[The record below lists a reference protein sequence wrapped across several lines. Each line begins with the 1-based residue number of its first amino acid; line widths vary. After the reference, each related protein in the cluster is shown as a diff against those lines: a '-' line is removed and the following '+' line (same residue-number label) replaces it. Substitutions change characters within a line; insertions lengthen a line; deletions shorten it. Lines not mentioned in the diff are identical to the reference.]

1 MDKNT
6 IIGIVLMGLLLFGF
20 TFYQNKQYQ
29 KQAAYQA
36 QLDSIAAVERFRAD
50 SLAAAEALRDT
61 SRSLSGVEG
70 SGVEGSGVEM
80 SAAPIYKDSLLE
92 ASRSAEGEIITL
104 SNDKFEVAFTT
115 KGAQPYSAMIKDYK
129 TYGGED
135 LYLFK
140 PGTSQFGI
148 QVYAGEMVNTS
159 DFIFQVAEKTDTTLA
174 MRLPFSGGGYIEQRY
189 SIKEGE
195 YMVRNNLSFV
205 GMENVIP
212 KNVFSVDLD
221 YSMTIPRLE
230 KGYKNESQYSKLDWY
245 FSGEKKPSDIGRAR
259 SASKRVDNK
268 VAWFAFQ
275 QQFFSAIF
283 RAPKEYTSAEFD
295 IKFFPEDDPDKN
307 LMACVARMRAD
318 FQPGQKETVIP
329 FEYYFGPNH
338 YKTLKSYDQKYER
351 IIPLGGNVVGIFT
364 KYVIIP
370 LFDFLHKF
378 ISNFGIIILLMTI
391 FIKIVVFPFA
401 YKSYS
406 SSAKM
411 QAIKPEI
418 DKLNAK
424 YPKQED
430 AMKKQQAQMDLYK
443 RAGISPMGGCLPML
457 LQFPILWAMFRF
469 FPASIELRQ
478 QPFLWADDLSAY
490 DSFINFG
497 TRVPLLGDHIS
508 LFALLMAVSMFF
520 YSKLTTAS
528 QPGSDDPQMASMRFM
543 SVWMMPIMM
552 YFICN
557 SLSSGLSYYYLLS
570 NLITMVETWVIKKW
584 FVHPEEIQARL
595 KATEGKKQP
604 KSKWQQRLEEAQRMQ
619 AQMQKEQAK
628 KNGRR

>member
-1 MDKNT
+1 
-6 IIGIVLMGLLLFGF
+6 MGLLLFGF

-50 SLAAAEALRDT
+50 SIAAVEAAARDSAL
-61 SRSLSGVEG
+61 SLSGVEG
-70 SGVEGSGVEM
+70 QEVAEDLV
-80 SAAPIYKDSLLE
+80 ADAKPIYKDSLLE
-92 ASRSAEGEIITL
+92 ASHSGEGEIITL
-104 SNDKFEVAFTT
+104 SNDLFEVAFTT
-115 KGAQPYSAMIKDYK
+115 KGGQPYSAKLKDYK

-140 PGTSQFGI
+140 PDMSHLGV
-148 QVYAGEMVNTS
+148 QVYAGEMINTS
-159 DFIFQVAEKTDTTLA
+159 EFNFTVTEKTDTSVV
-174 MRLPFSGGGYIEQRY
+174 MRLPFSGGGYIQQRY
-189 SIKEGE
+189 AIREGE
-195 YMVRNNLSFV
+195 YIVSNDLSFI
-205 GMENVIP
+205 GMENIIP
-212 KNVFSVDLD
+212 KNVFSLDID
-221 YSMTIPRLE
+221 YSMTIPRME
-230 KGYKNESQYSKLDWY
+230 KGYKNESQYSKLNYY
-245 FSGEKKPSDIGRAR
+245 FSGEKKPSDMGRSR
-259 SASKRVDNK
+259 STSKRVDNRIS
-268 VAWFAFQ
+268 WFAFQ

-283 RAPKEYTSAEFD
+283 RAKKEYASADFD
-295 IKFFPEDDPDKN
+295 IKFFPEDDADHN
-307 LMACVARMRAD
+307 LMTCQAKVRTD
-318 FQPGQKETVIP
+318 FQPGQHETVVP
-329 FEYYFGPNH
+329 FEFYFGPNH
-338 YKTLKSYDQKYER
+338 YKTLKSYNQKYER
-351 IIPLGGNVVGIFT
+351 MIPLGGSVVGIFT

-370 LFDFLHKF
+370 IFDLLRRF
-378 ISNFGIIILLMTI
+378 ISNFGIIILIMTI
-391 FIKIVVFPFA
+391 LIKLVVLPFA
-401 YKSYS
+401 FKSYS

-418 DKLNAK
+418 DKLSAK

-478 QPFLWADDLSAY
+478 QPFLWAEDLSAY
-490 DSFINFG
+490 ESILNFG
-497 TRVPLLGDHIS
+497 TRVPLLGAHIS
-508 LFALLMAVSMFF
+508 LFALLMAISMFF

-570 NLITMVETWVIKKW
+570 NLITMLETWIIKKW

-604 KSKWQQRLEEAQRMQ
+604 KSKWQQRLEEAQKMQ

>member
-1 MDKNT
+1 
-6 IIGIVLMGLLLFGF
+6 MGLLLFGF

-50 SLAAAEALRDT
+50 SIAAAEAAARDSLLALSDGSDSLT
-61 SRSLSGVEG
+61 NRSVEGGALSGVEG
-70 SGVEGSGVEM
+70 Q
-80 SAAPIYKDSLLE
+80 SAVYKDSLLE
-92 ASRSAEGEIITL
+92 AAHSSEGQIVTL

-115 KGAQPYSAMIKDYK
+115 KGAQPYSVRLNDYK
-129 TYGGED
+129 TYEGED
-135 LYLFK
+135 LFLFK
-140 PGTSQFGI
+140 PDMSRLGV
-148 QVYAGEMVNTS
+148 QVYAGEMINTA
-159 DFIFQVAEKTDTTLA
+159 DFNFLLAEQTDTSVV
-174 MRLPFSGGGYIEQRY
+174 MRLPFAGGGYIEQRY
-189 SIKEGE
+189 SIREGE
-195 YMVRNNLSFV
+195 YIVNNALSFV
-205 GMENVIP
+205 GMENIIP
-212 KNVFSVDLD
+212 KNVFALDVD
-221 YSMTIPRLE
+221 YQMTIPRME
-230 KGYKNESQYSKLDWY
+230 KGYKNESQYSKLDYY
-245 FSGEKKPSDIGRAR
+245 FSGEKKPSDMGRSR
-259 SASKRVDNK
+259 NSSKRVDNR
-268 VAWFAFQ
+268 VSWFAFQ

-283 RAPKEYTSAEFD
+283 RAKKEYSSAEFD
-295 IKFFPEDDPDKN
+295 IKFFPEDDEDHN
-307 LMACVARMRAD
+307 LMTCQARMRTD
-318 FQPGQKETVIP
+318 FQPGQHETVIP

-351 IIPLGGNVVGIFT
+351 IIPLGGSVIGLFT

-370 LFDFLHKF
+370 LFDFLRKF

-391 FIKIVVFPFA
+391 FIKLVVLPFA
-401 YKSYS
+401 FKSYS

-418 DKLNAK
+418 DKLNEK

-478 QPFLWADDLSAY
+478 QPFLWAEDLSAY
-490 DSFINFG
+490 DSIVNFG
-497 TRVPLLGDHIS
+497 TKVPLLGDHIS

-528 QPGSDDPQMASMRFM
+528 QPSGNDPNMASMRFM
-543 SVWMMPIMM
+543 SVWMMPVMM

-570 NLITMVETWVIKKW
+570 NLITMLETWIIKKW
-584 FVHPEEIQARL
+584 FVHPEEIQAKL

-604 KSKWQQRLEEAQRMQ
+604 KSKWQQRLEEAQKMQ

>member
-6 IIGIVLMGLLLFGF
+6 LIGIVLMGLLLFGF
-20 TFYQNKQYQ
+20 TFYQNKQDQ

-36 QLDSIAAVERFRAD
+36 QLDSIAAVEQFRAD
-50 SLAAAEALRDT
+50 SIAAVEAAALRQAT
-61 SRSLSGVEG
+61 SQDSTLLADGSVSVLSQQAV
-70 SGVEGSGVEM
+70 
-80 SAAPIYKDSLLE
+80 YKDSLLE
-92 ASRSAEGEIITL
+92 AAHNGEAQIITL

-115 KGAQPYSAMIKDYK
+115 KGAQPWSARLKDYK

-140 PGTSQFGI
+140 PESSLLSL

-159 DFIFQVAEKTDTTLA
+159 EFNFNVAEKTDTSVV
-174 MRLPFSGGGYIEQRY
+174 MRLPFAGGGYIEQKY
-189 SIKEGE
+189 SIREGE
-195 YMVRNNLSFV
+195 YIVDNALSFV
-205 GMENVIP
+205 GMENIIP
-212 KNVFSVDLD
+212 KNVFNLDID
-221 YSMTIPRLE
+221 YSMTIPRME
-230 KGYKNESQYSKLDWY
+230 KGYKNESQYSKLNYY
-245 FSGEKKPSDIGRAR
+245 FSGEKKPSDLGRSR
-259 SASKRVDNK
+259 SSSKRVDNK
-268 VAWFAFQ
+268 IAWFAFQ

-283 RAPKEYTSAEFD
+283 RAPNEYTSADFD
-295 IKFFPEDDPDKN
+295 IKFFPEDDESHN
-307 LMACVARMRAD
+307 LMTCQAKVRTD
-318 FQPGQKETVIP
+318 FQPGQHETVVP
-329 FEYYFGPNH
+329 FQFYFGPNH
-338 YKTLKSYDQKYER
+338 YKTLKSYDQKFER
-351 IIPLGGNVVGIFT
+351 MIPLGGSVVGIFT

-370 LFDFLHKF
+370 TFDLLRKS
-378 ISNFGIIILLMTI
+378 ISNFGIIILIMTI
-391 FIKIVVFPFA
+391 LIKLVVLPFA
-401 YKSYS
+401 YKSDS

-411 QAIKPEI
+411 QAIKPES

-424 YPKQED
+424 FPKQED

-497 TRVPLLGDHIS
+497 TRIPLLGDHIS
-508 LFALLMAVSMFF
+508 LFALLMAISMFF

-595 KATEGKKQP
+595 KATEGKKAP

-628 KNGRR
+628 KNGKR

>member
-6 IIGIVLMGLLLFGF
+6 LIGIVLMGLLLFGF

-36 QLDSIAAVERFRAD
+36 QLDSIARHKADSIAAVEAILQAQAQKD
-50 SLAAAEALRDT
+50 SVGSEGVAGEA
-61 SRSLSGVEG
+61 VE
-70 SGVEGSGVEM
+70 
-80 SAAPIYKDSLLE
+80 PQTIYKDTLLE
-92 ASRSAEGEIITL
+92 SAHSAEGQIITL

-115 KGAQPYSAMIKDYK
+115 KGAQPYSARIKDYK
-129 TYGGED
+129 TYEGED

-140 PGTSQFGI
+140 PDMSRFGV
-148 QVYAGEMVNTS
+148 QVYAGEMINTS
-159 DFIFQVAEKTDTTLA
+159 EFNFVVASQSDTSVV

-189 SIKEGE
+189 AIREGE
-195 YMVRNNLSFV
+195 YIVDNTLSFV
-205 GMENVIP
+205 GMENIIP
-212 KNVFSVDLD
+212 KNVFSLDLD
-221 YSMTIPRLE
+221 YTMTIPRLE
-230 KGYKNESQYSKLDWY
+230 KGYKNESQYSKLDYY
-245 FSGEKKPSDIGRAR
+245 FSGEKKPSDMGRSR
-259 SASKRVDNK
+259 SSSKRVDTK
-268 VAWFAFQ
+268 ISWFAFQ

-283 RAPKEYTSAEFD
+283 RAKKEYSSAEFD
-295 IKFFPEDDPDKN
+295 IKFLPEEDEAHN
-307 LMACVARMRAD
+307 LMTCQARMRTD
-318 FQPGQKETVIP
+318 FQPGQHETVVP
-329 FEYYFGPNH
+329 FEFYFGPNH

-351 IIPLGGNVVGIFT
+351 IIPLGGSVVGLFT

-378 ISNFGIIILLMTI
+378 ISNFGLIILLMTI
-391 FIKIVVFPFA
+391 FIKLVVLPFA

-418 DKLNAK
+418 DKLSEK

-443 RAGISPMGGCLPML
+443 RAGISPMGGCLPMI

-478 QPFLWADDLSAY
+478 QPFLWAEDLSAY
-490 DSFINFG
+490 DSIINFG

-508 LFALLMAVSMFF
+508 LFALLMAISMFF

-528 QPGSDDPQMASMRFM
+528 QPGANDPQMASMRFM

-570 NLITMVETWVIKKW
+570 NLITMLETWVIKKW
-584 FVHPEEIQARL
+584 FVHPEEIQAKL
-595 KATEGKKQP
+595 KASEGKKQP

>member
-50 SLAAAEALRDT
+50 SIAAVEAAARDSALA
-61 SRSLSGVEG
+61 LSGIEG
-70 SGVEGSGVEM
+70 QEVAEGLSPD
-80 SAAPIYKDSLLE
+80 AKPIYKDSLLE
-92 ASRSAEGEIITL
+92 TSHSGEGEIITL
-104 SNDKFEVAFTT
+104 SNDLFEVAFTT
-115 KGAQPYSAMIKDYK
+115 KGGQPYSAKLKDYK

-135 LYLFK
+135 LHLFK
-140 PGTSQFGI
+140 PEMSHLGV
-148 QVYAGEMVNTS
+148 QVYAGEMINTS
-159 DFIFQVAEKTDTTLA
+159 EFNFTVAEKTDTSLV
-174 MRLPFSGGGYIEQRY
+174 MRLPFSGGGYIQQRY
-189 SIKEGE
+189 AIRDGE
-195 YMVRNNLSFV
+195 YIVSNDLSFI
-205 GMENVIP
+205 GMENIIP
-212 KNVFSVDLD
+212 KNVFSLDID
-221 YSMTIPRLE
+221 YSMTIPRME
-230 KGYKNESQYSKLDWY
+230 KGYKNESQYSKLNY
-245 FSGEKKPSDIGRAR
+245 FFSGEKKPSDMGRSR
-259 SASKRVDNK
+259 STSKRVDNRIS
-268 VAWFAFQ
+268 WFAFQ

-283 RAPKEYTSAEFD
+283 RAKKEYASADFD
-295 IKFFPEDDPDKN
+295 IKFFPEDDADHN
-307 LMACVARMRAD
+307 LMTCQAKVRTD
-318 FQPGQKETVIP
+318 FQPGQHETVVP
-329 FEYYFGPNH
+329 FEFYFGPNH

-351 IIPLGGNVVGIFT
+351 MIPLGGSVVGLFT

-370 LFDFLHKF
+370 LFDLLRKF
-378 ISNFGIIILLMTI
+378 ISNFGIIILIMTI
-391 FIKIVVFPFA
+391 LIKLVVLPFA

-418 DKLNAK
+418 DKLSAK

-443 RAGISPMGGCLPML
+443 RAGISPMGGCLPMI

-478 QPFLWADDLSAY
+478 QPFLWAEDLSAY
-490 DSFINFG
+490 DSIINFG

-508 LFALLMAVSMFF
+508 LFALLMAISMFF

-570 NLITMVETWVIKKW
+570 NLITMLETWVIKKW

-604 KSKWQQRLEEAQRMQ
+604 KSKWQQRLEEAQKMQ

>member
-1 MDKNT
+1 
-6 IIGIVLMGLLLFGF
+6 MGLLLFGF

-50 SLAAAEALRDT
+50 SIAAVEAAARDSAL
-61 SRSLSGVEG
+61 SLSGVEG
-70 SGVEGSGVEM
+70 QEVAEGIV
-80 SAAPIYKDSLLE
+80 ADAKPIYKDSLLE
-92 ASRSAEGEIITL
+92 ASHSGEGEIITL
-104 SNDKFEVAFTT
+104 SNDLFEVAFTT
-115 KGAQPYSAMIKDYK
+115 KGGQPYSAKLKDYK
-129 TYGGED
+129 TYGGDD

-140 PGTSQFGI
+140 PDMSHLGV
-148 QVYAGEMVNTS
+148 QVYAGEMINTS
-159 DFIFQVAEKTDTTLA
+159 EFNFTVTEKTDSSVV
-174 MRLPFSGGGYIEQRY
+174 MRLPFSGGGYIQQRY
-189 SIKEGE
+189 AIREGE
-195 YMVRNNLSFV
+195 YIVSNDLSFI
-205 GMENVIP
+205 GLENIIP
-212 KNVFSVDLD
+212 KNVFSLDID
-221 YSMTIPRLE
+221 YSMTIPRME
-230 KGYKNESQYSKLDWY
+230 KGYKNESQYSKLNYY
-245 FSGEKKPSDIGRAR
+245 FSGEKKPSDMGRSR
-259 SASKRVDNK
+259 STSKRVDNRIS
-268 VAWFAFQ
+268 WFAFQ

-283 RAPKEYTSAEFD
+283 RAKKEYASADFD
-295 IKFFPEDDPDKN
+295 IKFFPEDDADHN
-307 LMACVARMRAD
+307 LMTCQAKVRTD
-318 FQPGQKETVIP
+318 FQPGQHETVVP
-329 FEYYFGPNH
+329 FEFYFGPNH
-338 YKTLKSYDQKYER
+338 YKTLKSYNQKYER
-351 IIPLGGNVVGIFT
+351 MIPLGGSVVGIFT

-370 LFDFLHKF
+370 IFDLLRRF
-378 ISNFGIIILLMTI
+378 ISNFGIIILIMTI
-391 FIKIVVFPFA
+391 LIKLVVLPFA
-401 YKSYS
+401 FKSYS

-418 DKLNAK
+418 DKLSAK

-478 QPFLWADDLSAY
+478 QPFLWAEDLSAY
-490 DSFINFG
+490 DSIINFG

-508 LFALLMAVSMFF
+508 LFALLMAISMFF

-570 NLITMVETWVIKKW
+570 NLITMLETWIIKKW

-604 KSKWQQRLEEAQRMQ
+604 KSKWQQRLEEAQKMQ